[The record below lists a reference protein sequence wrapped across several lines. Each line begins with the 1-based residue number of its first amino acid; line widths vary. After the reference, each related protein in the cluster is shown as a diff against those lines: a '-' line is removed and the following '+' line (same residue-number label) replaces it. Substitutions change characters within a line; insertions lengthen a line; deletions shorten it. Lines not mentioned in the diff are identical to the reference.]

1 MPHRTMSLQKLCYD
15 NLCSYYAIVGANMQ
29 ERYFEI
35 ENVCGRQC
43 RQAVQTRP
51 CGGIPA
57 DLTFFLLFWSS
68 KKVEKKNMNGR
79 PLVRAVFN
87 NGLSL
92 NV

>member
-1 MPHRTMSLQKLCYD
+1 MNYGYSETESACGWQLAVSGEWYVVSGKKD
-15 NLCSYYAIVGANMQ
+15 
-29 ERYFEI
+29 
-35 ENVCGRQC
+35 VCGRQC